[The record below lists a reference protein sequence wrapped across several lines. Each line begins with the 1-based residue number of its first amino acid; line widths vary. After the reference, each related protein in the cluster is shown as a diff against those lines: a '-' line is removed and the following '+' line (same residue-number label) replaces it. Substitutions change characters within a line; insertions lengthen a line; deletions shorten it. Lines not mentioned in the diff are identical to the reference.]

1 MRWGLAIVVLALFG
15 TACSGGTPDPAAE
28 DVEAL
33 IEQYGVT
40 TAELEDLRFVAQENG
55 WTLTEA
61 LNRVAWQPGFAD
73 FVQEL
78 RDEYPKEYAAA
89 AILPEVGP
97 RSVFIAFR
105 SDVPDEVRNDPRLD
119 QLEVEFRDHQ
129 GFNESDLV
137 EQNNTLF
144 YLLLDAGFPDVHAF
158 PDPSTGFVMV
168 DVERRPEDAGK
179 SDSEIKDGLPVEAHA
194 DNVRIAFFDSLPDG
208 GEDVANQ
215 LRS

>member
-1 MRWGLAIVVLALFG
+1 MRWGLALVVLALFG
-15 TACSGGTPDPAAE
+15 PACSGGTPDPAAE

-208 GEDVANQ
+208 GEAVANQ

>member
-1 MRWGLAIVVLALFG
+1 MRWGLAIVVLALVG
-15 TACSGGTPDPAAE
+15 SACSGGAPDPAAE

-40 TAELEDLRFVAQENG
+40 AAELEDVRFVARENG

-78 RDEYPKEYAAA
+78 RDEYPHEYAAA

-105 SDVPDEVRNDPRLD
+105 SDIPDDVRNDPRLD
-119 QLEVEFRDHQ
+119 HLEVEFRDQQ
-129 GFNESDLV
+129 GFNESELI

-144 YLLLDAGFPDVHAF
+144 YLLVDAGFPDVHAF
-158 PDPSTGFVMV
+158 PDPSTRLVMV
-168 DVERRPEDAGK
+168 NVERRPEDVGR
-179 SDSEIKDGLPVEAHA
+179 SDSEIKDDLPVEARA